1 VTTTATR
8 QAHPPALVSGHY
20 SRAVPYG
27 LERDPIRCVQAH
39 GNQGTVAEIAS
50 RPAGATGRPAGSIAQ
65 TLLNDGRAALGITD
79 MLVHLR
85 GTGMH
90 WNPADHLY
98 MAGQVLGRQ
107 PLSGLATAPRARA
120 AFRPGRRR

>member
-1 VTTTATR
+1 MRPGPR
-8 QAHPPALVSGHY
+8 QP
-20 SRAVPYG
+20 
-27 LERDPIRCVQAH
+27 
-39 GNQGTVAEIAS
+39 GTVAEIAS

-65 TLLNDGRAALGITD
+65 TLLDDGRAVLGITD

-85 GTGMH
+85 GTGMQ

-107 PLSGLATAPRARA
+107 GPGGTWTLSGEIHAVEQEHQA
-120 AFRPGRRR
+120 